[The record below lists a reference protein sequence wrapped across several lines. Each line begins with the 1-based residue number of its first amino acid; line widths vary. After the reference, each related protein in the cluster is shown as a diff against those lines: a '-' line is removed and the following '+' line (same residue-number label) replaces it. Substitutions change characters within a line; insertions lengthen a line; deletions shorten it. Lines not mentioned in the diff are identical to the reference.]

1 MARPEARSVRG
12 ALSFLDLRGVPDAPE
27 DFVDAWVA
35 NKRPTDLIRSHLE
48 VKSSFGFVDDIRA
61 ALEEALTEAGPG
73 KDLADLLLPQ
83 LLTAPG
89 FSSQKADGEHTL
101 VRQAVLFERPTE
113 NDFEILVTVDVR
125 LTPWQR
131 IPDSRDRLPAA
142 AACVAVACDLFDMT
156 DDIDLGRVMTEHMRM
171 LRDFPE
177 TRQNPRSAA
186 TSVTVLGDLTA
197 IGADSAPDTWR
208 SDIELLAH
216 AFDVKPSFRREPT
229 FTGTVSDST
238 AHVIRFEPYEGIAP
252 LTHDGKEISST
263 EIQARTLTY
272 DEIFHAVAVAFAD
285 LEEAAATDPYAPR
298 ALTAG
303 QKVFH
308 RKVGNSRKFDQFD
321 KGSDSPCKH
330 NSFVVWN
337 KSPKAAKGFHRRY
350 TNFQDGWLRHCARGM
365 NCGMYAVF
373 APDNI

>member
-1 MARPEARSVRG
+1 MARPEARPIRG
-12 ALSFLDLRGVPDAPE
+12 ALSFLDLRGVPDAAE
-27 DFVDAWVA
+27 DFVDAWA
-35 NKRPTDLIRSHLE
+35 ADRRPADLIRSHLE
-48 VKSSFGFVDDIRA
+48 VKSEFGFVDDIRT
-61 ALEEALTEAGPG
+61 ALEMALTGAGPA
-73 KDLADLLLPQ
+73 KELADVLLPQ

-89 FSSQKADGEHTL
+89 FSSAKAEGEHTL

-113 NDFEILVTVDVR
+113 NDFEILVTVDVQI
-125 LTPWQR
+125 TAWQR
-131 IPDSRDRLPAA
+131 IPNSRDRVPAA
-142 AACVAVACDLFDMT
+142 ATFVAVTCDLFDMA
-156 DDIDLGRVMTEHMRM
+156 DDTDLGRVMTEHARM

-186 TSVTVLGDLTA
+186 AAVTLLGDLTT
-197 IGADSAPDTWR
+197 IGTEGAPDTWR
-208 SDIELLAH
+208 NDIELLAE
-216 AFDVKPSFRREPT
+216 AFDIKPSFRREPT

-252 LTHDGKEISST
+252 LTHDGDEIPST

-272 DEIFHAVAVAFAD
+272 DQIFHDVAVAFAD
-285 LEEAAATDPYAPR
+285 LEEAAVADPYAPR
-298 ALTAG
+298 ALKPG
-303 QKVFH
+303 EKVFH
-308 RKVGNSRKFDQFD
+308 RKVGKSRKFDQFD

-365 NCGMYAVF
+365 NCGMYAAF